1 MIDSKKEM
9 LNRISKALVDRPPMS
24 KPEDIDI
31 PRNYKQKGSLSRPE
45 LLNLFVER
53 VSDYKA
59 NVRVIDI
66 SEIVASIEEICTR
79 KNLNTI
85 VTSDTFPTDLR
96 PTNVE
101 VVVDH
106 PTNMLSNYQLDS
118 MDAVVTTCAIAVAQT
133 GTIALDAGIGQ
144 GRRVLSLIPDVHICI
159 VKQDQVVEIIPEAF
173 KHLKDSVEKKGRP
186 ITLISGPSATSDIE
200 LNRVEGVHG
209 PRILE
214 VLVVR

>member
-118 MDAVVTTCAIAVAQT
+118 VDAVVTTCAIAVAQT